1 MKKLDEILDL
11 RGKSCIL
18 TGAANGIGAAS
29 AFRLAEAGAKMILLD
44 VDEKN
49 LLKVLHKVKVIN
61 NGVTHMSFALDLSEK
76 SRIDAF
82 WSDIDEE
89 DPDILI
95 NNAGMFPFVDFLKL
109 TEEKLMKVMQVN
121 LFSTLWMCQ
130 AFIKKRL
137 KKGGIILNFG
147 SIEAI
152 LPFKKDL
159 SHYSLSKIGVIT
171 LTRDLAKEY
180 AGEGFRVN
188 VVLPGCIFTKG
199 TKQAAIRAIR
209 TLDMGLLKDGYLFKN
224 RVPAA
229 ELGKADDVAL
239 TVLSLCTDMTRFIHG
254 AIIPVDGGFLCA

>member
-11 RGKSCIL
+11 RGKTCVL
-18 TGAANGIGAAS
+18 TGAANGIGAAT
-29 AFRLAEAGAKMILLD
+29 AYRLAEAGAQMILLD
-44 VDEKN
+44 MDEKN
-49 LLKVLHKVKVIN
+49 LSKVLKKVKYIN
-61 NGVTHMSFALDLSEK
+61 TKMDHQSFALDLSEK
-76 SRIDAF
+76 TRIDAF
-82 WSDIDEE
+82 WKDIETE

-95 NNAGMFPFVDFLKL
+95 NNAGMFPFIDFLKL
-109 TEEKLMKVMQVN
+109 TEEKLLKVMQVN

-137 KKGGIILNFG
+137 KKGGIIINFG

-180 AGEGFRVN
+180 AGKGFKVN
-188 VVLPGCIFTKG
+188 VLLPGCIFTKG
-199 TKQAAIRAIR
+199 TREAAIKAIR
-209 TLDMGLLKDGYLFKN
+209 TLDIGLLKDGYLFKN
-224 RVPAA
+224 RVPAS
-229 ELGKADDVAL
+229 ELGRADDVAL

-254 AIIPVDGGFLCA
+254 AIIPVDGGFLCG